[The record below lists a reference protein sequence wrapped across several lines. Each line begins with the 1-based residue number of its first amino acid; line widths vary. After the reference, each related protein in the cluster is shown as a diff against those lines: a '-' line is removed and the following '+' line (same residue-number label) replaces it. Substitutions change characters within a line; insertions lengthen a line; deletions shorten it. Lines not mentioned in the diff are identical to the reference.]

1 MMALNLLNTG
11 GKTMLSDFE
20 TLPIESIALSSEI
33 IHQAIALSQN
43 ASNQWQTYLDAIAY
57 LTICEWLH
65 ERSPC
70 LASVKHSGDITNSQ
84 ANIHYLKVNG
94 FTLYVLGK
102 TPASDD
108 LVEIPAEILQPQIPI
123 SENNQASSNTFIVI
137 VEIYEEI
144 EEALILG
151 FSHHLQLVKHLADLK
166 RDRLENTYQVPLS
179 LFDDQSERLLLYLQ
193 HLEPV
198 LETVNASQ
206 PEAIAELPQVN
217 MTELILNT
225 GLWLQSQL
233 DEIAQTLAWQL
244 LPTWQPNYASALRSP
259 ATELQTIV
267 SEVARLTVDIP
278 AHARA
283 AYQDFQL
290 GDRHLR
296 LYAAV
301 WANGDRA
308 ENPEWSLL
316 LVLGSQSS
324 NEIPYGVRMRIR
336 DQQQVLVDRRLEP
349 NTSDLYLY
357 ACVTGEQNEVFT
369 VSISLP
375 SGVMLTLPA
384 FAFYPNAL

>member
-1 MMALNLLNTG
+1 MKTINLLKLGATP
-11 GKTMLSDFE
+11 MISEFE
-20 TLPIESIALSSEI
+20 ALSLE
-33 IHQAIALSQN
+33 AIALSPDLIRQAIAISQN
-43 ASNQWQTYLDAIAY
+43 AINQWQAYLDAIAY
-57 LTICEWLH
+57 LSIKEWL
-65 ERSPC
+65 RDRLSYRA
-70 LASVKHSGDITNSQ
+70 LDVTKTN
-84 ANIHYLKVNG
+84 YLEVNG
-94 FTLYVLGK
+94 FTIQVLAMTRSAGD
-102 TPASDD
+102 A
-108 LVEIPAEILQPQIPI
+108 VEIPINIIDLETTY
-123 SENNQASSNTFIVI
+123 SKHSNLFIVA
-137 VEIYEEI
+137 VEIQEEI
-144 EEALILG
+144 EQALILG
-151 FSHHLQLVKHLADLK
+151 FIRHTLLIEQLPELDC
-166 RDRLENTYQVPLS
+166 RDDAYQIPLS
-179 LFDDQSERLLLYLQ
+179 LFDDQPERLLLYLQ

-198 LETVNASQ
+198 LEAVRDPQ
-206 PEAIAELPQVN
+206 PAAIAELPQVN

-267 SEVARLTVDIP
+267 SEVTRLMVDVP
-278 AHARA
+278 DHARA

-290 GDRHLR
+290 GDRNLR
-296 LYAAV
+296 LYATV
-301 WANGDRA
+301 WANGDRT

>member
-1 MMALNLLNTG
+1 
-11 GKTMLSDFE
+11 LS
-20 TLPIESIALSSEI
+20 PEI

-65 ERSPC
+65 ERSPSF
-70 LASVKHSGDITNSQ
+70 ASVKHSGDSTNCQ

-108 LVEIPAEILQPQIPI
+108 LVEIPADILQPQIPI

-144 EEALILG
+144 AEALILG

-179 LFDDQSERLLLYLQ
+179 LFDDQPERLLLYLQ

-198 LETVNASQ
+198 FETVNASQ
-206 PEAIAELPQVN
+206 PEAIAESAQVN

-296 LYAAV
+296 LYATV
-301 WANGDRA
+301 WANSDRT
-308 ENPEWSLL
+308 ENHEWSLL

-336 DQQQVLVDRRLEP
+336 DRQQVLVDRRLEP

-357 ACVTGEQNEVFT
+357 ACVTGELNEVFT

>member
-1 MMALNLLNTG
+1 M
-11 GKTMLSDFE
+11 
-20 TLPIESIALSSEI
+20 
-33 IHQAIALSQN
+33 
-43 ASNQWQTYLDAIAY
+43 
-57 LTICEWLH
+57 
-65 ERSPC
+65 R
-70 LASVKHSGDITNSQ
+70 
-84 ANIHYLKVNG
+84 
-94 FTLYVLGK
+94 
-102 TPASDD
+102 
-108 LVEIPAEILQPQIPI
+108 
-123 SENNQASSNTFIVI
+123 ENNQASSNTFIVI

-144 EEALILG
+144 AEALILG
-151 FSHHLQLVKHLADLK
+151 FSSHLQLVKHLADLK

-179 LFDDQSERLLLYLQ
+179 LFDDQPERLILYLQ

-198 LETVNASQ
+198 LETTNASQ
-206 PEAIAELPQVN
+206 PEAIAESSQVN

-259 ATELQTIV
+259 ATEMQTII
-267 SEVARLTVDIP
+267 SELARLTADIP
-278 AHARA
+278 AHAKA

-290 GDRHLR
+290 SDRHLR
-296 LYAAV
+296 LYATV
-301 WANGDRA
+301 WANGDRI

>member
-20 TLPIESIALSSEI
+20 MLPIESIALSPEI

-65 ERSPC
+65 ERSPSF
-70 LASVKHSGDITNSQ
+70 ASVKHSGDITNCQ

-108 LVEIPAEILQPQIPI
+108 LMEIPADILQPQIPI

-151 FSHHLQLVKHLADLK
+151 FSSHLQLVKHLADLK

-198 LETVNASQ
+198 LETINASQ
-206 PEAIAELPQVN
+206 PEAIAESSQVN

-290 GDRHLR
+290 GDRNLR
-296 LYAAV
+296 LYATV
-301 WANGDRA
+301 WANGDCT

-384 FAFYPNAL
+384 FAFYPIAL